1 MYLEKSGTL
10 FVSTLNG
17 LLLPASARTAVV
29 VLMARTGV
37 VEKRTEDRAR
47 ARVAVEKDAI
57 VIFIIIFREKETTKM
72 ATMRRSEVEAAVN
85 WLVREE
91 SFRLPKAK
99 VYQNP
104 CELEVFP
111 GPSFQLPGAD
121 GTWLGRAFAFAVG
134 GSTLLVWPEAKKVS
148 SLGGQ

>member
-1 MYLEKSGTL
+1 M
-10 FVSTLNG
+10 
-17 LLLPASARTAVV
+17 
-29 VLMARTGV
+29 
-37 VEKRTEDRAR
+37 
-47 ARVAVEKDAI
+47 
-57 VIFIIIFREKETTKM
+57 IFFREKTTEIREA